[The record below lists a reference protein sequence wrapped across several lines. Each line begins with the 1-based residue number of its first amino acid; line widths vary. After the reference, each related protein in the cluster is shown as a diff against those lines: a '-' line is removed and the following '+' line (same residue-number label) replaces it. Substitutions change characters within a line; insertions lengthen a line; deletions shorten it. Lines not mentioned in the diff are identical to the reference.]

1 MMVYSKFFVKLSF
14 LKLSF
19 LAVLWFLGLLVSPT
33 LHTLFPGEAFVV
45 FLLYLVTQ
53 YLGVRNLLYER
64 RGSIP
69 VCLLLL
75 LSDIVFALYL
85 TKFFIVAG
93 GYLFVL
99 FLGLTIIESV
109 QLGTSFGVLFFL
121 TSVATLVWLNL
132 KFGHQLELLPAI
144 LIPGSLPVALVT
156 LAMFLLLSSAL
167 AQAFRGI
174 ISAADRTS
182 AELTRTMIDGEIV
195 KEDLIRT
202 NRHVATLLKI
212 SESLSSSLEPS
223 ELVSNFETALR
234 ESVEFDN
241 FSVLIYDTADR
252 NLKLLASR
260 GEVFSLADAP
270 TYPRDF
276 GIPGAVFNSGR
287 PLLIEDVDTCEPE
300 LKRLGIPRDVASIVS
315 VPLFYRDEIVGVLT
329 LDSSKKGNFKSQQ
342 LRLVEGLAPL
352 LAVAIN
358 NLVQFLTIKV
368 ASTRDKLTN
377 LYNYFAFIQRF
388 QEVIESCYHLKK
400 PLTLLMMDI
409 DDFKNVNDT
418 YGHLTGNQ
426 VLMKI
431 GEILSQF
438 FRRSDV
444 ISRYGGE
451 EFAVVL
457 NRTPIE
463 IGLVLAENLR
473 EEVEKSPFQSL
484 SGKFIGVTLSIG
496 AASID
501 DEGITLEEKPNK
513 RGTEEPYLSN
523 TQEVMEK
530 LIQRADEALYE
541 SKNRGKNRVTASRFS
556 KYPYKEF
563 TEYKKK
569 GEPELPSIE
578 RKIIKIDPRA

>member
-1 MMVYSKFFVKLSF
+1 VTVYSKFFVRLSF
-14 LKLSF
+14 LKLAF
-19 LAVLWFLGLLVSPT
+19 LAILWFLGLLVSPQ
-33 LHTLFPGEAFVV
+33 LHTLFPGEAFLI
-45 FLLYLVTQ
+45 FLLYLVAQ
-53 YLGVRNLLYER
+53 YLGIRNLLRET
-64 RGSIP
+64 SLSTP
-69 VCLLLL
+69 VCLLLF
-75 LSDIVFALYL
+75 LSDAVFALYL

-93 GYLFVL
+93 GYLFIL
-99 FLGLTIIESV
+99 FLGLIILESI
-109 QLGTSFGVLFFL
+109 QLGAAFGLLFFL
-121 TSVATLVWLNL
+121 ISVATLILL
-132 KFGHQLELLPAI
+132 TAKFGAQLELLPSV
-144 LIPGSLPVALVT
+144 LIPGSLPMALIA
-156 LAMFLLLSSAL
+156 LGIILLVSGVL
-167 AQAFRGI
+167 AQAFRRI
-174 ISAADRTS
+174 ISEADRMS
-182 AELTRTMIDGEIV
+182 AELTRTMIDGEIA

-212 SESLSSSLEPS
+212 SESLSSSLEPK
-223 ELVSNFETALR
+223 ELVANFESALH
-234 ESVEFDN
+234 ESVPFDN
-241 FSVLIYDTADR
+241 FSVFIYDNADR

-270 TYPRDF
+270 TYSTDF
-276 GIPGAVFNSGR
+276 GIAGAVFNSGR
-287 PLLIEDVDTCEPE
+287 PLLIEDVDACAPD
-300 LKRLGIPRDVASIVS
+300 LKKLGIPKDVESLVS

-329 LDSSKKGNFKSQQ
+329 LDSSRKGNFKAQQ

-377 LYNYFAFIQRF
+377 LYNYFAFTQRF

-463 IGLVLAENLR
+463 VGLVLAENLR
-473 EEVEKSPFQSL
+473 EEVERFPFQSL
-484 SGKFIGVTLSIG
+484 SGEIIGVTLSIG
-496 AASID
+496 VASLD
-501 DEGITLEEKPNK
+501 DEGIILEEKPDK
-513 RGTEEPYLSN
+513 RGAGDAYLGN
-523 TQEVMEK
+523 TQEVMQK

-563 TEYKKK
+563 TEHKKTI
-569 GEPELPSIE
+569 EAELPSIE